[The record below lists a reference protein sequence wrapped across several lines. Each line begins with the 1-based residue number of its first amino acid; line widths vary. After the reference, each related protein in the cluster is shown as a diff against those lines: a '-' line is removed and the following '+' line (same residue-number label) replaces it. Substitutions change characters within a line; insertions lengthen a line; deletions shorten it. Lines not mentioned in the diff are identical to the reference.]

1 MPASDASRGKVV
13 VCSAQMDG
21 KNRLYF
27 SDNLQILRGHVADAS
42 VHLNYLDPPLN
53 SSANYNVLLKEKSGE
68 ESAA

>member
-1 MPASDASRGKVV
+1 
-13 VCSAQMDG
+13 MDG